1 MDKEDFVRPPGVPVE
16 GEHIKYEKQVLESL
30 RRSDQAPGSWV
41 GQVYFNTGVF
51 YIGEGF
57 LQKRRPPLLFGG
69 GTDLVKFLA
78 ALANLHQDD
87 LKKGMNSS
95 NLQIDRVQNSQLKE
109 LNQFYSPSSSD
120 TFAFSFVFILLLRCT
135 TRFRKRNRHL
145 S

>member
-1 MDKEDFVRPPGVPVE
+1 MPVE

-41 GQVYFNTGVF
+41 GQVYFNTGLF

-69 GTDLVKFLA
+69 GTDLVQFLA

-87 LKKGMNSS
+87 LKEGMTSS
-95 NLQIDRVQNSQLKE
+95 YSSYRPGAIHPILHIVLAQNS
-109 LNQFYSPSSSD
+109 
-120 TFAFSFVFILLLRCT
+120 
-135 TRFRKRNRHL
+135 
-145 S
+145 